1 MQLERLRRFFCPRAL
16 VFIVVCLVLFFMLEI
31 YLLALGP
38 IGREVVIYIQP
49 PYTET
54 VTEYDVGS
62 RNQTRDNLTNTHQLY
77 LKVRVHCLLQLT
89 NNHEHLKAQ
98 HILQTWGTR
107 CNRMHISQGS
117 HSIGSIYQSIYAE
130 HYLDLDWLLH
140 VHVDS
145 YVIMENLRYTLA
157 KYKPTE
163 EIYLR
168 AFHAMYP
175 YAHVGQKD
183 STDYVL
189 SRGALEQLL
198 ARSCFST
205 ASWQDCL
212 ANMKQGPS
220 ELLFPFQI
228 PGEVLPFKLR
238 SEFWN
243 WPYIHRAVYTDQGF
257 SKPLTYPIAFPY
269 TTANQLHVLEYLLYH
284 LRPYGHANGMPALP
298 EGSAVQIPAVVV
310 DDSVARELYKEVRI
324 ICMVLTYPHMYEK
337 VARTIRQTW
346 GRRCNKLIIFSS
358 RNQTNLEGVHTVA
371 LNVSE
376 GYSLLW
382 GKTKAA
388 FRHVYRHHRNEADW
402 FFKAD
407 DDTYAIID
415 NMRYMLH
422 SHHKEEPIYFG
433 CHFHP
438 NKDENYM
445 SGGAGY
451 VLSREAL
458 RRLIEHGLH
467 SSGCNRQQSG
477 TEDFEMGVCLKY
489 CGIAPADSRDS
500 YGRHRFMPLSLEHI
514 MIPGRLH
521 FDFWLYHYLNYKLN
535 KGLECCSTYAITI
548 HYVMHYQ
555 MYLFDFLLYN
565 MRPYGIIG
573 GHEPLAVT
581 LDNIKL

>member
-337 VARTIRQTW
+337 QSQS
-346 GRRCNKLIIFSS
+346 NK
-358 RNQTNLEGVHTVA
+358 
-371 LNVSE
+371 
-376 GYSLLW
+376 
-382 GKTKAA
+382 
-388 FRHVYRHHRNEADW
+388 
-402 FFKAD
+402 
-407 DDTYAIID
+407 
-415 NMRYMLH
+415 
-422 SHHKEEPIYFG
+422 P
-433 CHFHP
+433 
-438 NKDENYM
+438 
-445 SGGAGY
+445 
-451 VLSREAL
+451 
-458 RRLIEHGLH
+458 
-467 SSGCNRQQSG
+467 
-477 TEDFEMGVCLKY
+477 
-489 CGIAPADSRDS
+489 
-500 YGRHRFMPLSLEHI
+500 
-514 MIPGRLH
+514 
-521 FDFWLYHYLNYKLN
+521 
-535 KGLECCSTYAITI
+535 
-548 HYVMHYQ
+548 
-555 MYLFDFLLYN
+555 
-565 MRPYGIIG
+565 
-573 GHEPLAVT
+573 
-581 LDNIKL
+581 

>member
-1 MQLERLRRFFCPRAL
+1 MQFERLRRFFCPTAL
-16 VFIVVCLVLFFMLEI
+16 VLIVVCLVLFFMLEV

-38 IGREVVIYIQP
+38 TGRDVVLYIQP
-49 PYTET
+49 PYPER

-62 RNQTRDNLTNTHQLY
+62 RNQTRDNLTIAHQLY
-77 LKVRVHCLLQLT
+77 LK
-89 NNHEHLKAQ
+89 
-98 HILQTWGTR
+98 HILQTWGAR
-107 CNRMHISQGS
+107 CNRMHISQGR
-117 HSIGSIYQSIYAE
+117 HSIGSIYQIIYAE
-130 HYLDLDWLLH
+130 HYLDLDWLIH

-157 KYKPTE
+157 KYMPTE

-175 YAHVGQKD
+175 YAHVGQKN

-198 ARSCFST
+198 ARSCFSN
-205 ASWQDCL
+205 AGWQDCL
-212 ANMKQGPS
+212 DNMKQGPS
-220 ELLFPFQI
+220 ELLFPLQI

-243 WPYIHRAVYTDQGF
+243 WPYIHRAVYTEQGF
-257 SKPLTYPIAFPY
+257 NKPLKYPIAFPY

-284 LRPYGHANGMPALP
+284 LRPYGHVNGMPALP
-298 EGSAVQIPAVVV
+298 EGSAVQLPAVVV
-310 DDSVARELYKEVRI
+310 DDSVARELYSEVRI

-358 RNQTNLEGVHTVA
+358 RNQTNLDGVHTVA

-438 NKDENYM
+438 DKDENYM

-451 VLSREAL
+451 VLSKEAL

-477 TEDFEMGVCLKY
+477 TEDFEMGVCLNY
-489 CGIAPADSRDS
+489 CGITPADSRDS
-500 YGRHRFMPLSLEHI
+500 YGR
-514 MIPGRLH
+514 
-521 FDFWLYHYLNYKLN
+521 
-535 KGLECCSTYAITI
+535 
-548 HYVMHYQ
+548 
-555 MYLFDFLLYN
+555 
-565 MRPYGIIG
+565 
-573 GHEPLAVT
+573 
-581 LDNIKL
+581 